1 MGFIRLHWKLLSVV
15 GVVLVM
21 LGGLW
26 SRGTLSRSGLA
37 ELIAGQTVQ
46 KVKEL
51 TDKLNATEATL
62 RVKDKQ
68 FETERSKLRQDIK
81 VKDEL
86 IRQRDASIT
95 RLSTELGQERTKRSA
110 IERSLA
116 EAVAV
121 KLSGVEIHE
130 KLRTLGHSR

>member
-95 RLSTELGQERTKRSA
+95 RLSTELDQERTKRSA